1 MHRAAGIYRMY
12 CSERC
17 SRVWLQACFER
28 SGGPAS
34 SDEVDA
40 YTIPRSRTVQAK
52 MAVSYQVGKVLASCK
67 MIVHSMHAAAQKC
80 RLQQKGVCNSIAFAK
95 KRKIKNV
102 KVLGQPSCIGR
113 K

>member
-1 MHRAAGIYRMY
+1 MYR
-12 CSERC
+12 SERC

-28 SGGPAS
+28 SSGPAS

-40 YTIPRSRTVQAK
+40 YTMPRSRTVQAK
-52 MAVSYQVGKVLASCK
+52 MAVSYQVGKVQASCK
-67 MIVHSMHAAAQKC
+67 MIGHSMQDPAAQKC
-80 RLQQKGVCNSIAFAK
+80 KLQQKGVCNSIAFAK
-95 KRKIKNV
+95 KREVKNV